1 MVRKKKDVVIDV
13 GSNSGQG
20 YSVDENGDAE
30 VAKVPI
36 GTHADPD
43 HHKHHEKKH
52 VTFEEKL

>member
-30 VAKVPI
+30 VAKVP
-36 GTHADPD
+36 THADPD